1 MTDLTQ
7 DELTVLMIAAEG
19 ESMMPIGRWED
30 PVNNLVA
37 RGYLKRNDKFNNFIT
52 TEGRK
57 ALNRDEIETT
67 KARIETTN
75 QIVDGREKAR
85 RLAEKIAGQLVDL
98 ANLSNKVT
106 GDNQIEA
113 LERWSR
119 LILTRALELLNGR

>member
-37 RGYLKRNDKFNNFIT
+37 RGYLKRNDKFNNYIT

>member
-37 RGYLKRNDKFNNFIT
+37 KGYLKRNDKFNNYIT

-57 ALNRDEIETT
+57 ALNRRSRTR

-85 RLAEKIAGQLVDL
+85 RLAEKIAGQLVEL
-98 ANLSNKVT
+98 ANLANKVT

-119 LILTRALELLNGR
+119 LILARALELLNGH

>member
-37 RGYLKRNDKFNNFIT
+37 KGYLKRNDKFNNYIT

-57 ALNRDEIETT
+57 ALNRDQIETT

-85 RLAEKIAGQLVDL
+85 RLAEKIAGQLVEL

-119 LILTRALELLNGR
+119 LILARALELLNGR